1 MATHEQDIKTFTI
14 SACLTGTF
22 SMALL
27 KSRFINKEL
36 HLLEKIRARE
46 TRIYAS
52 KDEEIIKIYN
62 NRANNINKFNLC
74 YMIINYLDSVS
85 YMYIFGPIF
94 APVETVYDSV
104 KNTTHIHKQLPIES
118 WMPFNV
124 DEHFLKALFLEEFLS
139 TFCMVLSFGSD
150 IFFYGYI
157 GYMVGQLEIL
167 NYILLN
173 FETYKERVKQQLNC
187 DDEKANYVTV
197 QLCIKEH
204 QIVLGY
210 IDDYN
215 NSMRTMMLL
224 DFLHSSAQLA
234 MISIIILS
242 FDLADAVY
250 KIHWYQKSQRTKTL
264 LKIFLFKCNQL
275 TGLQIG
281 QLSIMS
287 WDIFF
292 LILKTAYS
300 YLTFVYKY
308 KDEILG

>member
-27 KSRFINKEL
+27 KSHFINKEL
-36 HLLEKIRARE
+36 HLLEKIRVRE

-52 KDEEIIKIYN
+52 KDEEIIQIYK

-74 YMIINYLDSVS
+74 YMIINYLDSVG
-85 YMYIFGPIF
+85 YMYIIGPIF

-124 DEHFLKALFLEEFLS
+124 DEHFFKALLLEEFLS

-157 GYMVGQLEIL
+157 GYMIGQLEIL

-173 FETYKERVKQQLNC
+173 FETYKERIKQQLNC

-204 QIVLGY
+204 QIVMGY

-234 MISIIILS
+234 MISIIILLCVTDNLIKIAGLG
-242 FDLADAVY
+242 FAVILLCRLGVFYWLANDVIV
-250 KIHWYQKSQRTKTL
+250 K
-264 LKIFLFKCNQL
+264 
-275 TGLQIG
+275 
-281 QLSIMS
+281 
-287 WDIFF
+287 
-292 LILKTAYS
+292 ILKTAYS